1 MRYSHLTLQP
11 DQASTCVGSCKM
23 TIKLCLDTLFRDLNQ
38 IRQSNPVVHNITN
51 WVVMPITANMLL
63 ALGASPIMAHAEE
76 ETAEIAQLSQ
86 ALVLNI
92 GTLDQSWIDAMAVA
106 QKAALTTGIPIIFD
120 PVGAGAS
127 RYRTETAK
135 KILAQGVTLI
145 RGNAS
150 EIMALENT
158 QIKTK
163 GVDSTQ
169 TSHEALSA
177 AQFIAKK
184 YQCTV
189 VVSGKTDL
197 IVNQDQYI
205 TLDYGTPLLTKV
217 VGMGCTLTAIIAA
230 FLSVNSNPL
239 CAAMHAVALFGLLG
253 ELSEQ
258 QATGPG
264 SFYTRLLDNLY
275 TLKQTDLEP
284 FVARSELSV

>member
-1 MRYSHLTLQP
+1 
-11 DQASTCVGSCKM
+11 M

-38 IRQSNPVVHNITN
+38 IRQSNPVIHNITN
-51 WVVMPITANMLL
+51 LVVMPITANLLL

-76 ETAEIAQLSQ
+76 EIPEIVQLSQ
-86 ALVLNI
+86 ALVINS
-92 GTLDQSWIDAMAVA
+92 GTLDKEWVNAIAVA
-106 QKAALTTGIPIIFD
+106 QKAALNSGIPIIFD

-150 EIMALENT
+150 EIMALENE

-169 TSHEALSA
+169 ASHQALPA
-177 AQFIAKK
+177 AQLIAKK
-184 YQCTV
+184 YHCTV

-197 IVNQDQYI
+197 IVTHDQTI
-205 TLDYGTPLLTKV
+205 LLNYGTPLFTKV

-239 CAAMHAVALFGLLG
+239 RAAMHAVALFGLLG

-258 QATGPG
+258 QSTGPG

-275 TLKQTDLEP
+275 TLKQTDLEA
-284 FVARSELSV
+284 FVARSEISL